1 MVRHPCMALV
11 LEPDDSVR
19 SELHATLA
27 SLSIQASGA
36 STAKQAIKSLSIG
49 FELVLVNADLP
60 DPALELVQAA
70 FALRKP
76 PTVFVTGTAPE
87 PHCLFELAK
96 IGAHAYLAP
105 PVSAAAV
112 QACLHAFSLP
122 EHLLQLVRPLVGHL
136 GMKEIQAHVR
146 RALLSEALARSGGS
160 RRSAAQLLGVSRP
173 AIQKWLRSLAPE
185 ELSPSESW

>member
-1 MVRHPCMALV
+1 
-11 LEPDDSVR
+11 LEPNESVR
-19 SELHATLA
+19 AELHATLA
-27 SLSIQASGA
+27 SLAIQASGA
-36 STAKQAIKSLSIG
+36 DTARAAIKSLALG
-49 FELVLVNADLP
+49 FDLVLVNADLP

-70 FALRKP
+70 FALRKT
-76 PTVFVTGTAPE
+76 PTVFVTGNAPD
-87 PHCLFELAK
+87 PHCVFELAK

-112 QACLHAFSLP
+112 QACLHTFSLP
-122 EHLLQLVRPLVGHL
+122 GHLVQLVRPLVGHL

-173 AIQKWLRSLAPE
+173 AIQKWLRGLAPG
-185 ELSPSESW
+185 ELSPSEGW

>member
-1 MVRHPCMALV
+1 MVRHPRRALV

-27 SLSIQASGA
+27 SLSIQPSGA
-36 STAKQAIKSLSIG
+36 DTAKQAIKSLSVG

-60 DPALELVQAA
+60 DPALELVQAV

-76 PTVFVTGTAPE
+76 PTVFVTGNAPD
-87 PHCLFELAK
+87 PQCVFELAK

-105 PVSAAAV
+105 PVSAVAL

-122 EHLLQLVRPLVGHL
+122 GQLVQLVRPLVGHL